1 MTSRTLHTAEIADRI
16 LSELRAG
23 RSVHDI
29 CRDNG
34 MPCRDTVLEW
44 VRQDRDGFAARYRQ
58 ARETGHG
65 SPGPVGYTP
74 QLADRFLE
82 ELMAGRT
89 LVEVCCDP
97 GMPCTTTINKWVATD
112 REGFAARYRAAR
124 QVGQLSQAEVPYTAD
139 VADRILDA
147 LMSGQPLHD
156 ICAEPD
162 MPSAVSVR
170 HWLKDNREGF
180 TARYWEAREIG
191 YHAIADQMLRIV
203 DDRRNDWI
211 VRRQEDGSFETML
224 DPARVNRAELRV
236 KTRRWLLSKMLP
248 KQFGDRLDITARRD
262 GSDTKGGDESDLAE
276 LMKLING
283 RSRGLPSED
292 EPFDEA

>member
-1 MTSRTLHTAEIADRI
+1 MTSRVLYTPDIADRI
-16 LSELRAG
+16 LGELRAG

-29 CRDNG
+29 CRDDG

-58 ARETGHG
+58 ARESGHG
-65 SPGPVGYTP
+65 SPGPVGYTAE
-74 QLADRFLE
+74 LADRFLE
-82 ELMAGRT
+82 ELMGGRT
-89 LVEVCCDP
+89 LVEVCGDP

-124 QVGQLSQAEVPYTAD
+124 QVGQLSQAEVPYTAEI
-139 VADRILDA
+139 ADRILGA

-162 MPSAVSVR
+162 MPSATSVQ

-180 TARYWEAREIG
+180 KARYWEAREIG
-191 YHAIADQMLRIV
+191 YQVIADQMLKIV

-211 VRRQEDGSFETML
+211 VRRREDGSLATML
-224 DPARVNRAELRV
+224 DPERVNRAGLRI
-236 KTRRWLLSKMLP
+236 KTRCWLLSKMLR
-248 KQFGDRLDITARRD
+248 KQFGNRLDITARQD
-262 GSDTKGGDESDLAE
+262 GSGSKGGGESDWAE
-276 LMKLING
+276 ILKEIDG
-283 RSRGLPSED
+283 SSRGLPSED
-292 EPFDEA
+292 EDEA

>member
-1 MTSRTLHTAEIADRI
+1 MTSRILHTPEIADRI

-29 CRDNG
+29 CRDDG

-65 SPGPVGYTP
+65 SPGPVGYTT
-74 QLADRFLE
+74 QIADQFLE
-82 ELMAGRT
+82 ELMGGRT
-89 LVEVCCDP
+89 LVKVCGDP

-124 QVGQLSQAEVPYTAD
+124 QVGQLSQAEVPYTAEI
-139 VADRILDA
+139 ADQILDA

-162 MPSAVSVR
+162 MPSATSVQ
-170 HWLKDNREGF
+170 HWLKDNRCGF
-180 TARYWEAREIG
+180 KARYWEAREVG
-191 YHAIADQMLRIV
+191 YQAIADQMLKIV

-211 VRRQEDGSFETML
+211 VRRREDGSFESIL
-224 DPARVNRAELRV
+224 DPERVNRAELRI
-236 KTRRWLLSKMLP
+236 KTRCWLLSKMLP
-248 KQFGDRLDITARRD
+248 KQFGDRLDITARQH
-262 GSDTKGGDESDLAE
+262 GSGSKGGDQSDMAE
-276 LMKLING
+276 FMKLLNG

-292 EPFDEA
+292 EPLDEA

>member
-1 MTSRTLHTAEIADRI
+1 MTSRILHTPEIADRI

-29 CRDNG
+29 CRDDG

-65 SPGPVGYTP
+65 SPGPVGYTT
-74 QLADRFLE
+74 QIADQFLE
-82 ELMAGRT
+82 ELMGGRT
-89 LVEVCCDP
+89 LVKVCGDP

-124 QVGQLSQAEVPYTAD
+124 QVGQLSQAEVPYTAEI
-139 VADRILDA
+139 ADQILDA

-162 MPSAVSVR
+162 MPSATSVQ
-170 HWLKDNREGF
+170 HWLKDK
-180 TARYWEAREIG
+180 ARYWEAREVG
-191 YHAIADQMLRIV
+191 YQAIADQMLKIV

-211 VRRQEDGSFETML
+211 VRRREDGSFESIL
-224 DPARVNRAELRV
+224 DPERVNRAELRI
-236 KTRRWLLSKMLP
+236 KTRCWLLSKMLP
-248 KQFGDRLDITARRD
+248 KQFGDRLDITARQH
-262 GSDTKGGDESDLAE
+262 GSGSKGGDQSDMAE
-276 LMKLING
+276 FMKLLNG

-292 EPFDEA
+292 EPLDEA